1 MAKYPDP
8 KFFRYKD
15 NIDWKAQAENMKEIA
30 GIVAELVRETDWK
43 EVGADMKED
52 VKAFKKR
59 VAYEASL
66 LRKMSPK
73 EFKDFMING
82 EKHLGKLYRSGKM
95 ATVRR
100 EWRGIKDTGVDFY
113 EWCKMWGMLLATF
126 S

>member
-1 MAKYPDP
+1 
-8 KFFRYKD
+8 
-15 NIDWKAQAENMKEIA
+15 MKEIA

-52 VKAFKKR
+52 AKAFKKR

-66 LRKMSPK
+66 LRKMSPE

-100 EWRGIKDTGVDFY
+100 EWRGIKDTGYIQTQGYDCGRKAQRNLFQN
-113 EWCKMWGMLLATF
+113 EADDGKCQE
-126 S
+126 

>member
-52 VKAFKKR
+52 AKAFKKR

-66 LRKMSPK
+66 LRKMSPE

-95 ATVRR
+95 ARYQR
-100 EWRGIKDTGVDFY
+100 HR
-113 EWCKMWGMLLATF
+113 CRLL
-126 S
+126 